1 MTEMYLDKIWS
12 TIPSPLILID
22 RNDLILAI
30 NPAAEL
36 LFNVSNRNIKGSHF
50 NRRLGPNTLLIESL
64 LAVRDSQTTAYIS
77 NINIEIAERLD
88 IECNLQL
95 SILTDTTDCILIK
108 LDIRE
113 MDDSKVQILVSP
125 EASYPTIGLLETL
138 SHEVKNPL
146 AGIIGA
152 AQLLSMNLTPK
163 DNKLIDLIVEESR
176 RIEETL
182 SHIGQFGEFKPIS
195 KKPENIHLILERAR
209 KIASYGFASNVVI
222 KEKYDPSLPNVLG
235 DFDLLLQTF
244 LNIFKNS
251 VEASINGS
259 IIIEVRTFYE
269 NLISIKNNN
278 GESIPAPLNVEIRDN
293 GKGFS
298 KEILA
303 KAFQPF
309 VSSKENGSGLG
320 LALVSRIIRE
330 HNGWI
335 SIKSNPGDTVIRI
348 SLPIIKKKED
358 K

>member
-12 TIPSPLILID
+12 SIPAPLILID
-22 RNDLILAI
+22 GEDLIFAI

-50 NRRLGPNTLLIESL
+50 SSRLVLNNFLIDSL
-64 LAVRDSQTTAYIS
+64 LVVRTSQTKAYVS
-77 NINIEIAERLD
+77 NTNIEIVGRSN
-88 IECNLQL
+88 IECNIQL
-95 SILTDTTDCILIK
+95 SILTDTTDFILIG

-113 MDDSKVQILVSP
+113 MDHRTGKVFDGL
-125 EASYPTIGLLETL
+125 EASHPTIGLVEML

-152 AQLLSMNLTPK
+152 AQLLSMNLSQK

-182 SHIGQFGEFKPIS
+182 NHVGQFGKFKPIS
-195 KKPENIHLILERAR
+195 KKSENIHLILDRAR
-209 KIASYGFASNVVI
+209 KIASYSFASNVVI

-235 DFDLLLQTF
+235 DFDLLLRTF

-251 VEASINGS
+251 VEASKNGS
-259 IIIEVRTFYE
+259 VIIEVRTFYE
-269 NLISIKNNN
+269 NLMSIKNNR
-278 GESIPAPLNVEIRDN
+278 GERIPAPLNIEIRDN

-298 KEILA
+298 KKILA

-309 VSSKENGSGLG
+309 VSSKTNGSGLG

-348 SLPIIKKKED
+348 SLPITVKDNK
-358 K
+358 